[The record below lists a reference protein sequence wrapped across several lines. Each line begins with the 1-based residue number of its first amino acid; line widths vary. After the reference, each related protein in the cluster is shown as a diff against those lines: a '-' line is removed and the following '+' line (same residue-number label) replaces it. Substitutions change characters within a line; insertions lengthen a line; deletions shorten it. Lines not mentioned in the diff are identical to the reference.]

1 MTYNLQGVISLA
13 SNTPGMPTGYGVQ
26 GRLLID
32 KMTQAGLSVAALS
45 NYGLEGAMS
54 SIKTKHAI
62 VPHYPRGQTLY
73 SGDVIK
79 PFHEHHLAG
88 RDISNFVL
96 TLYDVWVY
104 LGLPLDDIEIVSW
117 TPLDHETMPTK
128 VEAWSRQKNVT
139 PLAMSPFGQRSF
151 EAKGIESFYIPHAY
165 NSHYKPTKL
174 IEKTPH
180 REYMGLKDSD
190 FLVGMVSANKANG
203 QIHRK
208 AYAENLLA
216 FAMFRAKHPDSYL
229 YIHADP
235 TKMFGGFDLINL
247 IKRMGIPEQSVLF
260 PDREKMRFGYSDQE
274 MAALYTSMDVL
285 LHVSYGEGFGV
296 PAIEAQACGTRV
308 IGSSWA
314 ATPDL
319 LSDDSWLVEGQPFW
333 DEPLNAFFR
342 IPLIPSILNALE
354 ESYKADRGESQAS
367 IQFAKQFHIDKVWD
381 NYWLPFLKE
390 KLK

>member
-1 MTYNLQGVISLA
+1 MTHNLKGVISLA

-32 KMTQAGLSVAALS
+32 KMTEAGLSVAALS

-54 SIKTKHAI
+54 SIKTRHAVI
-62 VPHYPRGQTLY
+62 PHYPRGNTLY

-88 RDISNFVL
+88 RELPNFVL

-104 LGLPLDDIEIVSW
+104 LGMPLDEIQMVSW
-117 TPLDHETMPTK
+117 TPLDHETMPPK
-128 VEAWSRQKNVT
+128 VESWSRQKNVT

-151 EAKGIESFYIPHAY
+151 EDYGIKSFYIPHAF
-165 NSHYKPTKL
+165 NSFYKPTQL
-174 IEKTPH
+174 IDQTPV
-180 REYMGLKDSD
+180 RKYMGLKDSD

-203 QIHRK
+203 QLHRK

-216 FAMFRAKHPDSYL
+216 FAMFRAKHSDAYL

-247 IKRMGIPEQSVLF
+247 MKRMGIPENSVLF
-260 PDREKMRFGYSDQE
+260 PEREKMRFGYSDQE
-274 MAALYTSMDVL
+274 MAGLYTSMDVL

-333 DEPLNAFFR
+333 DEAQNAFFR
-342 IPLIPSILNALE
+342 IPLIPSILHALNL
-354 ESYKADRGESQAS
+354 SYKADRGKSSAS
-367 IQFAKQFHIDKVWD
+367 IEFAKDFHIDKVWD